1 MSKSL
6 SNLQTSAV
14 EDSISNS
21 LIKSQLK
28 RENREIYMEKFVQN
42 WMELLQKANDE
53 QTLSN
58 FEQAN
63 SHIFCKDLLTGAFGL
78 VYGKDFEVE
87 KYIKHKRTDC
97 IVHGKLIIEM
107 KSPRKDLE
115 TAYKQAK
122 NQYWDP
128 LPEDRK
134 PRFIITCNF
143 EQFQVYDL
151 NLLKGRTADLF
162 GDADELMPVQEFRLD
177 QLPKMINRCVAFQ
190 QFIPTEQFIHTDL
203 FEEALALNRKAAEKV
218 GRLHLSLKK
227 SYSKEHQHDLE
238 LLLVRLVFC
247 LFAEDR
253 PDLFPQDCFRIFLNT
268 QTDPNNIGDKLYEL
282 FTYLDTDPEFRK
294 LKEKQTP
301 DYLKVFPYVNGG
313 LFRETIRVPPFSK
326 QQRDLLLDCTDFNWA
341 DITPEIFGSIFQ
353 SALDEKKRDEKGQHY
368 TSTDNI
374 MKVIKPLFLDD
385 LNAELN
391 EILQDTSD
399 HRDIRLLAFQD
410 KISKLKFIDPACG
423 CGNFLVVTYQQLR
436 QLELTVLKELK
447 DTNLLIAEATKVN
460 IHQFYGIEI
469 EDFPHEVAKLSLW
482 LMELIC
488 NKVAGRAFGQHF
500 RSIPLRSNDNI
511 VCKDA
516 LDYDWNTLLP
526 AKECSYVLGN
536 PPFVGHKNKKKE
548 QSEQLKRILGTKDVD
563 YVTAWYKLAADYMV
577 KNKNVRSAFV
587 STNSVCQGKH
597 PYRLWKQL
605 FALGIDINFYYNTF
619 KWSNEA
625 KGVAAVHCIIVGFRY
640 GLKEKDKRF
649 IFTEVKDKDNKYW
662 KKEVVNKITAYG
674 MKKPNIIVEPISK
687 PLSAKLPMK
696 FGNMPADDGN
706 LIIEGKDYQG
716 FIELEPK
723 AKKYLKRYYGA
734 DEFIN
739 NGERYCLWLK
749 DVSPSE
755 IRQMKEVCRRVENVR
770 KFRAESTRTTTQE
783 AASRPHEFMEIRDQ
797 GKRAILVP
805 SVSSEN
811 RKYIPLGFID
821 DSAIAS
827 NATLIV
833 PNAEIF
839 EFGILTSNMHMVW
852 MRFTC
857 GRLKSD
863 YRYAKDLCYNTF
875 YWPKVTDEQKA
886 NIEKLAQA
894 VLDRREE
901 LTKQGQSLADMYDSM
916 MPDAKL
922 MKAHEKLDKAVDK
935 LYQKSGFSSDEARLD
950 FLASKYEE
958 MVHQSS
964 KL

>member
-1 MSKSL
+1 MDTV
-6 SNLQTSAV
+6 SNLIVS
-14 EDSISNS
+14 
-21 LIKSQLK
+21 SQLK
-28 RENREIYMEKFVQN
+28 REDREIYIEKFVQN
-42 WMELLQKANDE
+42 WEELLEKANE
-53 QTLSN
+53 EKTLSN

-63 SHIFCKDLLTGAFGL
+63 SHIFCNELLTGAFGL
-78 VYGKDFEVE
+78 VFGKDFLVE
-87 KYIKHKRTDC
+87 KNINNKRADC
-97 IVHGKLIIEM
+97 IVPNKLIIEM
-107 KSPRKDLE
+107 KSPQKDL
-115 TAYKQAK
+115 TAAYKQAK
-122 NQYWDP
+122 KFYWDP

-134 PRFIITCNF
+134 PRFIITCDFKN
-143 EQFQVYDL
+143 FQVYDL

-203 FEEALALNRKAAEKV
+203 FEESLALNRKAAEKI
-218 GRLHLSLKK
+218 GHLHLSLKK
-227 SYSKEHQHDLE
+227 SYPPGHQHDLE

-253 PDLFPQDCFRIFLNT
+253 PDLFPQDCFTYFLNK
-268 QTDPNNIGDKLYEL
+268 QTDPDNIGDKLYEL

-313 LFRETIRVPPFSK
+313 LFHETIRIPPFTK
-326 QQRDLLLDCTDFNWA
+326 QQRDILLDCTEFNWA

-368 TSTDNI
+368 TSTENI

-385 LNAELN
+385 LNNELN

-399 HRDIRLLAFQD
+399 LRDVRLLGFQD

-447 DTNLLIAEATKVN
+447 NSNLLIAEATKVN
-460 IHQFYGIEI
+460 IKQFYGIEI

-488 NKVAGRAFGQHF
+488 NKIAGRAFGQHF
-500 RSIPLRSNDNI
+500 RSIPLQSNDNI

-563 YVTAWYKLAADYMV
+563 YVTAWYKLAADYMT
-577 KNKNVRSAFV
+577 KNKNIRSAFV

-597 PYRLWKQL
+597 PYLLWKQL
-605 FALGIDINFYYNTF
+605 FSMGIGINFYYKTF

-625 KGVAAVHCIIVGFRY
+625 KGVAAVHCVIVGFRY
-640 GLKEKDKRF
+640 ALKDKDKRY
-649 IFTEVKDKDNKYW
+649 IFTEVKDDNKKYW
-662 KKEVVNKITAYG
+662 KREGVAQISAYG
-674 MKKPNIIVEPISK
+674 MKKPFIIVEPSSK
-687 PLSAKLPMK
+687 PLSAPLKMR
-696 FGNMPADDGN
+696 FGNMAADKGN
-706 LIIEGKDYQG
+706 LIIEEKDYEE
-716 FIELEPK
+716 FIYKEPR
-723 AKKYLKRYYGA
+723 AKKFIKKFIGS

-739 NGERYCLWLK
+739 NGNRYCLWLVNATPK
-749 DVSPSE
+749 E
-755 IRQMKEVCRRVENVR
+755 IRSMPLVYERVQRCKAIRE
-770 KFRAESTRTTTQE
+770 KSSQKQLAE
-783 AASRPHEFMEIRDQ
+783 RPHLFRETNNPKTALLIPR
-797 GKRAILVP
+797 
-805 SVSSEN
+805 VSSEN
-811 RKYIPLGFID
+811 RIYIPLGFID
-821 DSAIAS
+821 DSCIAS
-827 NATLIV
+827 DATQMISNAGLY
-833 PNAEIF
+833 
-839 EFGILTSNMHMVW
+839 EFAILTSNMHMVW

-875 YWPKVTDEQKA
+875 YWPNVTDEQKG

-894 VLDRREE
+894 ILDRREE
-901 LTKQGQSLADMYDSM
+901 LASQGQSLADMYDSL
-916 MPDAKL
+916 MPDTKL

-935 LYQKSGFSSDEARLD
+935 LYQKSGFSSDEARLE
-950 FLASKYEE
+950 FLATKYEE
-958 MVHQSS
+958 MTHQSS
-964 KL
+964 SL

>member
-1 MSKSL
+1 MDESL
-6 SNLQTSAV
+6 SNV
-14 EDSISNS
+14 IV
-21 LIKSQLK
+21 KSQLK
-28 RENREIYMEKFVQN
+28 REDREIYIEKFVQN
-42 WMELLQKANDE
+42 WMDLLEKANE
-53 QTLSN
+53 EKTLTN

-63 SHIFCKDLLTGAFGL
+63 SHIFCKELLSGAFGL
-78 VYGKDFEVE
+78 VFGKDFQVE
-87 KYIKHKRTDC
+87 KNINNKRADC
-97 IVHGKLIIEM
+97 IVPSKLIIEM
-107 KSPRKDLE
+107 KSPKKDL
-115 TAYKQAK
+115 TVAYKQAK
-122 NQYWDP
+122 KFYWDP

-134 PRFIITCNF
+134 PRFIITCDFQN
-143 EQFQVYDL
+143 FQVYDL

-203 FEEALALNRKAAEKV
+203 FEESLALNRKAAEKI
-218 GRLHLSLKK
+218 GHLHLSLKK
-227 SYSKEHQHDLE
+227 DYPPEHQHDLE

-253 PDLFPQDCFRIFLNT
+253 PDLFPQNCFTNFLNK

-282 FTYLDTDPEFRK
+282 FIYLDTDPKYR
-294 LKEKQTP
+294 KEKQTP

-313 LFRETIRVPPFSK
+313 LFHETIRIPSFTK
-326 QQRDLLLDCTDFNWA
+326 QQRDILLDCTDFNWA

-368 TSTDNI
+368 TSTENI

-385 LNAELN
+385 LNSELN

-399 HRDIRLLAFQD
+399 FRDVRLLGFQD

-447 DTNLLIAEATKVN
+447 NTNLLIAEATKIN
-460 IHQFYGIEI
+460 IKQFYGIEI

-488 NKVAGRAFGQHF
+488 NKIAGRAFGQHF
-500 RSIPLRSNDNI
+500 RSIPLQSNDNI

-536 PPFVGHKNKKKE
+536 PPFLGHKSKRKE
-548 QSEQLKRILGTKDVD
+548 QSEQLKRLLGTKDVD
-563 YVTAWYKLAADYMV
+563 YVTAWYKLAADYME
-577 KNKNVRSAFV
+577 KNKNIRSAFV

-597 PYRLWKQL
+597 PYLLWKQL
-605 FALGIDINFYYNTF
+605 FSMGIGISFYYKTF

-625 KGVAAVHCIIVGFRY
+625 KGVATVHCVIIGFRY
-640 GLKEKDKRF
+640 GLKDKDKRF
-649 IFTEVKDKDNKYW
+649 IYSEVKDQDKKYW
-662 KKEVVNKITAYG
+662 KRESVAQISAYG
-674 MKKPNIIVEPISK
+674 MKKPFIIVEPSSK
-687 PLSAKLPMK
+687 PFSAPLKMR
-696 FGNMPADDGN
+696 FGNMAADKGN
-706 LIIEGKDYQG
+706 LIIEEKDYEE
-716 FIELEPK
+716 FIYKEPK
-723 AKKYLKRYYGA
+723 AQKFIKKFIGS

-739 NGERYCLWLK
+739 NGNRYCLWLVNATPK
-749 DVSPSE
+749 E
-755 IRQMKEVCRRVENVR
+755 IRSMPLVYERVQRCKAIRE
-770 KFRAESTRTTTQE
+770 KSSQKQLAE
-783 AASRPHEFMEIRDQ
+783 RPHLFRETNNPKTALLIPR
-797 GKRAILVP
+797 
-805 SVSSEN
+805 VSSEN

-821 DSAIAS
+821 DSCIAS
-827 NATLIV
+827 DATQMISDAGLY
-833 PNAEIF
+833 
-839 EFGILTSNMHMVW
+839 EFAILTSNMHMVW

-857 GRLKSD
+857 GRLEMR

-875 YWPKVTDEQKA
+875 YWPKVTNEQKEK
-886 NIEKLAQA
+886 IEALAQA
-894 VLDRREE
+894 ILDRRSE
-901 LTKQGQSLADMYDSM
+901 LASQGQSLADMYDSL